1 MLIRWIS
8 DVYTKHGYIA
18 ALVTIVTVVILAG
31 ALAWAFGVDIKQI
44 AIWLYQLG

>member
-18 ALVTIVTVVILAG
+18 ALVTIGVLVILAG
-31 ALAWAFGVDIKQI
+31 AIAWVFGLDIKQI

>member
-18 ALVTIVTVVILAG
+18 ALVTIVTLVILAG
-31 ALAWAFGVDIKQI
+31 AVAYAFGLDIKDI
-44 AIWLYQLG
+44 ARWLYALG